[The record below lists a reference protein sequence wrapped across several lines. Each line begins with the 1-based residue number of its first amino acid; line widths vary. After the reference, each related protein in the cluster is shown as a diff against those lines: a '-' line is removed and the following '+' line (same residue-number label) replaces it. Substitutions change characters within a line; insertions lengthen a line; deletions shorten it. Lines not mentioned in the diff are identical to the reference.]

1 MADRLQVS
9 VISPE
14 RTVYEGE
21 ADQVVVPAWDGQLGV
36 LRGHAPMLVL
46 LGEGELRI
54 TDTVDGVTGEELEW
68 TFPLAPGAELDVRAD
83 GLEFRPED
91 GWHSPS
97 YGVRVATKFLR
108 ARRPARAGRDEQVL
122 VLRAPS

>member
-1 MADRLQVS
+1 VDVVAERLKVS

-21 ADQVVVPAWDGQLGV
+21 ADQVIVPAWDGQLGV

-54 TDTVDGVTGEELEW
+54 TGGGSDQRFQVRGGFLQVADDVVTVLSEH
-68 TFPLAPGAELDVRAD
+68 A
-83 GLEFRPED
+83 
-91 GWHSPS
+91 S
-97 YGVRVATKFLR
+97 
-108 ARRPARAGRDEQVL
+108 
-122 VLRAPS
+122 